1 MITVEITRLRF
12 VNHPQV
18 RDAARGSRGSL
29 RDLFKDGLSGV
40 QDRFD
45 EMKDQMVE
53 CLVNKMGLE
62 TENGTLDI
70 EQAVLKSTN
79 LDGPDKE
86 AVVNVKI
93 FFEECAANT
102 TSTNATQQMLEI
114 MSCVKN
120 KSQEF
125 CDERHELLRS
135 WIETDSE
142 NATCSS
148 VTISS
153 DTIDTIKQYPS
164 QETSTS
170 SEEDTPRP
178 SRGRGGGRR
187 RGGRGGRGRG
197 RGGRGR
203 RSIDEDDIWPMILC
217 VNEEFGSYNASTGFN
232 FTAIADRIATFSG
245 WEDIPE
251 ALANLTQKMIECQP
265 EFEGDAVAQGVEW
278 MTCLRPSYMEI
289 CGPRSPLTEYLFPG
303 ITKMLKHV
311 LRHDHFGMSVEDDDD
326 DDVLVDAGLLD
337 SLRLYG
343 ESDDVVMIDDSVEVM
358 TEGDDPEV
366 MLGQMKRAKRRQQRG
381 RNSSQESNESQPGD
395 DDTAEVDD
403 SDQLT
408 TTEASATVV
417 P

>member
-1 MITVEITRLRF
+1 
-12 VNHPQV
+12 
-18 RDAARGSRGSL
+18 
-29 RDLFKDGLSGV
+29 
-40 QDRFD
+40 
-45 EMKDQMVE
+45 
-53 CLVNKMGLE
+53 MGLE

-153 DTIDTIKQYPS
+153 DTIDTIKQCKS
-164 QETSTS
+164 ETSTS

-265 EFEGDAVAQGVEW
+265 EFEGDAVTQGVEW

-289 CGPRSPLTEYLFPG
+289 CGPRSRKFFYTGLSFHLSCHEADG
-303 ITKMLKHV
+303 K
-311 LRHDHFGMSVEDDDD
+311 
-326 DDVLVDAGLLD
+326 DALGNKA
-337 SLRLYG
+337 
-343 ESDDVVMIDDSVEVM
+343 VM
-358 TEGDDPEV
+358 
-366 MLGQMKRAKRRQQRG
+366 
-381 RNSSQESNESQPGD
+381 
-395 DDTAEVDD
+395 
-403 SDQLT
+403 
-408 TTEASATVV
+408 
-417 P
+417 